1 MNNGAY
7 PEKIFITGADTDCC
21 VLTIATALFEHNIK
35 PVVLTRYCDSNGGS
49 VSHEAGIACM
59 TRLIGEEQLV
69 DKEITGPEELE
80 TL

>member
-35 PVVLTRYCDSNGGS
+35 PVVLTRYRDSNGGS
-49 VSHEAGIACM
+49 VSHEAGTACM

-69 DKEITGPEELE
+69 DKEIIGPKEFE